1 MAAAFSMAGFEPW
14 DVNMQD
20 LMDGRVTLDNF
31 RGVAFVGGFSYA
43 DVCGSAKGEFSWR
56 QFCWVCVVPGQLSR
70 LNGLLMTRW
79 LFVVKY
85 SDVHRIQYIYM
96 VSTFFCLFV
105 VKHSVLNCP
114 SLHFSSLLINKGY
127 NSLSQPN
134 EDCMYLKSDLTLE
147 SECVPICILLI
158 FI

>member
-43 DVCGSAKGEFSWR
+43 DVCGSAKGEFSWW

-85 SDVHRIQYIYM
+85 SDVHRIQYM
-96 VSTFFCLFV
+96 VSTV
-105 VKHSVLNCP
+105 
-114 SLHFSSLLINKGY
+114 
-127 NSLSQPN
+127 
-134 EDCMYLKSDLTLE
+134 
-147 SECVPICILLI
+147 
-158 FI
+158 